1 MCWTGNGWEFFIS
14 YCYWLT
20 WYKRCTP
27 VVDSSTMPFRC
38 LATAGNFDTSVCVAS
53 PPSSRI
59 RLGCQ
64 LSLPV
69 KRKIGKSTLGMAIP
83 RRISFLEESRSRRIA
98 KLHSSGIEEYDIYS
112 SGSSGNFR
120 GMSYPKNPEKP
131 QKIQIKKIQPWIYIS
146 KFRIL
151 GNNTKNWLVI
161 QKNKNKN
168 WKILTNFWKFS
179 PFFHI

>member
-1 MCWTGNGWEFFIS
+1 MIEILFRQKMLFLIVKKL
-14 YCYWLT
+14 LT
-20 WYKRCTP
+20 LQNLIVWCSK
-27 VVDSSTMPFRC
+27 
-38 LATAGNFDTSVCVAS
+38 
-53 PPSSRI
+53 PS
-59 RLGCQ
+59 CQ
-64 LSLPV
+64 
-69 KRKIGKSTLGMAIP
+69 LGMAIP
-83 RRISFLEESRSRRIA
+83 RRIPFLEESRSWGKA

-120 GMSYPKNPEKP
+120 GMSYPKNPENP
-131 QKIQIKKIQPWIYIS
+131 QKIQKNLEKKFKKKIQPWIYIS

>member
-1 MCWTGNGWEFFIS
+1 
-14 YCYWLT
+14 
-20 WYKRCTP
+20 
-27 VVDSSTMPFRC
+27 
-38 LATAGNFDTSVCVAS
+38 
-53 PPSSRI
+53 
-59 RLGCQ
+59 
-64 LSLPV
+64 
-69 KRKIGKSTLGMAIP
+69 MAIP
-83 RRISFLEESRSRRIA
+83 RRISFLEESRSQGIA

-120 GMSYPKNPEKP
+120 GMSYPKNPENP
-131 QKIQIKKIQPWIYIS
+131 QKIQKNLEKKFKKKIQPWIYIS